1 MARYTTFPKKLCLTS
16 LIAGGA
22 ALAWLALAPDRAT
35 AQTETPRRGGT
46 LIVARQADIT
56 QWDPKF
62 TNDTVSIQAQHQI
75 YATLMQNSTN
85 GRELRA
91 WLAESY
97 ELSPDSRIY
106 TFRLRANAKFCDGTP
121 ITADDVKFSIE
132 RAMEW

>member
-1 MARYTTFPKKLCLTS
+1 MARYTMFAAFMAAGATLAA
-16 LIAGGA
+16 IAFA
-22 ALAWLALAPDRAT
+22 TDQAT
-35 AQTETPRRGGT
+35 AQQAQAETPRRGGT

-75 YATLMQNSTN
+75 YATLMQTSTN

-97 ELSPDSRIY
+97 ELSPDSRVY
-106 TFRLRANAKFCDGTP
+106 TFRLRANARFCDGTP
-121 ITADDVKFSIE
+121 ITADDVKFSI
-132 RAMEW
+132 